1 MTPPRLSIVIPAH
14 DEGALVARTL
24 RHALGGAAPGE
35 FEVIVVANGCTD
47 DTAEHAATAGTG
59 IRVAE
64 IPNASKIAALNAGD
78 ALATALPRIYLDAD
92 VTVDADALRALA
104 RVLDNAVRLAW
115 RLRRCVV
122 DSSRSSFAVRQY
134 QRIWAESDYRRSGH
148 VGSGIYAV
156 NEAGRARW
164 GAFPDVIADDRFV
177 QQRFLPEERITLG
190 DHTFTIH
197 APKDMKTHIR
207 RATRIEVGNQS
218 LPSTVQVASQ
228 DAAGSRYGSLLRRVA
243 KRPSLWFAL
252 PFYAYGYAVPRLR
265 ARRLLNQGLAVGW
278 SRDASTRTLVDV

>member
-14 DEGALVARTL
+14 DEGALIARTL

-47 DTAEHAATAGTG
+47 DTADHAARAGGG

-64 IPNASKIAALNAGD
+64 IPEASKIAALNAGD
-78 ALATALPRIYLDAD
+78 TLATALPRIYLDAD
-92 VTVDADALRALA
+92 VTVDAHALRALA
-104 RVLDNAVRLAW
+104 RVLDDAGSPRVAAPTL
-115 RLRRCVV
+115 VV

-197 APKDMKTHIR
+197 APKDMKTHIH

-218 LPSTVQVASQ
+218 LPSTVQLASQ
-228 DAAGSRYGSLLRRVA
+228 EAAGSRYASLLRRVA

-278 SRDASTRTLVDV
+278 SRDASSRTLVDV